1 MSDLEEKIQGLLSS
15 PDGLSQLLEVA
26 QSIGAKEPVREET
39 EVREPVLPNLS
50 GLFDSLKPEQLS
62 AVLSFMEDYQD
73 ESDRRFHML
82 QALREYAKPADM
94 PHLEKAKQI
103 VKLTKV
109 AKHAIHS
116 MRGKENGV

>member
-1 MSDLEEKIQGLLSS
+1 MSDLEEKIQGLLAS
-15 PDGLSQLLEVA
+15 PDGLSQILEVA
-26 QSIGAKEPVREET
+26 QSLRTKESVQEATEEK
-39 EVREPVLPNLS
+39 EPVLPNLS
-50 GLFDSLKPEQLS
+50 GLFDTLKPEQLS
-62 AVLSFMEDYQD
+62 TVLSFVEDYQD

-82 QALREYAKPADM
+82 HALREYAKPDDM